1 MSDDRKYGLAS
12 LIHVLG
18 GLPLRGCAYLL
29 YGKPGIGKSALAF
42 GVLCELGQ
50 GGICGHYISSE
61 QSAIDLVRM
70 AYRAKVPKKASILI
84 QSACGMQDIATAIDG
99 RKSAVYVVD
108 SIHSITDA
116 SALDVAAT
124 LSRLA
129 MDKDVVIFA
138 IAHTNAAGGLDG
150 GDRLREP
157 FAKVLRL
164 RAHGE
169 AADPHRILETE
180 ATPRRLA
187 LRGSP
192 DSGEEDCGSSKVK
205 RVMIRPGSCASR
217 RPPAFLC
224 DTGPAPR
231 LQRVR
236 PALRHND
243 AQDSEDRPLLS
254 PGLAR

>member
-180 ATPRRLA
+180 ATPRRRA
-187 LRGSP
+187 LFKMHEGRML
-192 DSGEEDCGSSKVK
+192 DCG
-205 RVMIRPGSCASR
+205 
-217 RPPAFLC
+217 
-224 DTGPAPR
+224 
-231 LQRVR
+231 
-236 PALRHND
+236 
-243 AQDSEDRPLLS
+243 PL
-254 PGLAR
+254 PNEEA